1 MANTKQFIKQLK
13 GSTPSRRFMTSMDFS
28 ILTDKRPEKTLRA
41 ILAKKSGRDSKGHVA
56 VRHQG
61 GRQKRYLRVIDFKR
75 NKRDIESRVIAIEY
89 DPNRTA
95 NLALLSYTDGEKRYI
110 LAPEGMKIGEKVM
123 AGENSEIKAGNSLP
137 LSAIPVGTTIHNIEM
152 VPGKGGQMVRSA
164 GGSALIMSKE
174 ELFVLIKMP
183 SGEIRK
189 ISGRCYATIGQIGN
203 IEWKNMQFGK
213 AGRKRHM
220 GIRPTVRGTAQDP
233 RSHPHGGG
241 EGRSGVGMKYPKTP
255 WGKHAL
261 GTKTRKKNKPSNKF
275 IVKRRN

>member
-1 MANTKQFIKQLK
+1 MVNTKQYIKQLK

-28 ILTDKRPEKTLRA
+28 FLTDKRPEKTLRA

-110 LAPEGMKIGEKVM
+110 LAPEGLKIGEKIV

-152 VPGKGGQMVRSA
+152 VPGKGGQLVRSA
-164 GGSALIMSKE
+164 GGSAIIMSKE

-189 ISGRCYATIGQIGN
+189 ISGKCYATIGQIGN

>member
-1 MANTKQFIKQLK
+1 MLH
-13 GSTPSRRFMTSMDFS
+13 STSE
-28 ILTDKRPEKTLRA
+28 PEKNLTEL
-41 ILAKKSGRDSKGHVA
+41 LKKHSGRNNAGRIT

-61 GRQKRYLRVIDFKR
+61 GRQKRYYRIIDFKR
-75 NKRDIESRVIAIEY
+75 DKRDMEGVVEAIEY
-89 DPNRTA
+89 DPNRNA
-95 NLALLSYTDGEKRYI
+95 RICLVAYTDGEKRYI